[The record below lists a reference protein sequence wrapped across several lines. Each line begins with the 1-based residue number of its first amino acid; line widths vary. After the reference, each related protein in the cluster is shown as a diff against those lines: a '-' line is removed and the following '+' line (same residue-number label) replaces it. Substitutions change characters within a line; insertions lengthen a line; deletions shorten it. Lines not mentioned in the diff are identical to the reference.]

1 MDFKGRRRLII
12 AFLSEFVAAA
22 VTVGA
27 VQIYFSLFGSDMPL
41 VIKLVIAGTVAGG
54 VAYSLRATLIWCV
67 FLALLPILLVG
78 ALNLQLPFWVPLL
91 VLAALFLAMR
101 NSFRERVPLYL
112 SNQKTLDLLCG
123 LIPKDTP
130 VSMIDLGC
138 GFAAVP
144 VALARRN
151 THPDSQFIGVE
162 NAPLPYLVAKIRA
175 WRTGDTRIQI
185 QWQSLWAV
193 DLGRYDL
200 VYAFLSPH
208 PMPRLFEKA
217 QKEMRSGAQ
226 FISNSFSVPNHLPD
240 QTIPIGVGRATEL
253 LIWTM
258 TVQEHIPS
266 DRHA

>member
-1 MDFKGRRRLII
+1 MDFKGRRPLII

-27 VQIYFSLFGSDMPL
+27 VQMYFSMFGTDMPL
-41 VIKLVIAGTVAGG
+41 ALKLTIAGG
-54 VAYSLRATLIWCV
+54 VAGSVAYALRATWIWCV
-67 FLALLPILLVG
+67 FLAVLPSFLVG

-91 VLAALFLAMR
+91 ALIALFLAMR
-101 NSFRERVPLYL
+101 NSFTERVPLYL
-112 SNQKTLDLLCG
+112 SNHKTLNLICG
-123 LIPKDTP
+123 LVPKDTP
-130 VSMIDLGC
+130 VTMIDLGC

-144 VALARRN
+144 MALARHN
-151 THPDSQFIGVE
+151 NHPDSKFVGVE
-162 NAPLPYLVAKIRA
+162 NAPLPYLVARVQA

-193 DLGRYDL
+193 DLGAYDL

-217 QKEMRSGAQ
+217 QKEMRSGTQ
-226 FISNSFSVPNHLPD
+226 FISNSFSVPNHPPD

-253 LIWTM
+253 LIWTI
-258 TVQEHIPS
+258 TVQEHVPS